1 MPKPHKLP
9 LNSNSKLQPSPYNKQ
24 KMLKWQFRRL
34 RRPELLKQ
42 SKTKSIE
49 KMLSSLPCKKQRRK
63 LRHLLKSPGKSK
75 RKKLISKDSG
85 MLSWLK
91 ELNRRR
97 KTKKPPSLLSNKKL
111 PGTKPTEKQL
121 LPKGKLKRRPK
132 ELLISSSRNLKRTE
146 SERSRRRDKKQNKQS
161 ELKSNTNSKR
171 PSPESKPW
179 RKLLEKRLSRKD

>member
-97 KTKKPPSLLSNKKL
+97 KTKKPPSLLSDKK
-111 PGTKPTEKQL
+111 
-121 LPKGKLKRRPK
+121 
-132 ELLISSSRNLKRTE
+132 IA
-146 SERSRRRDKKQNKQS
+146 RDKADR
-161 ELKSNTNSKR
+161 EAAAAKR
-171 PSPESKPW
+171 KA
-179 RKLLEKRLSRKD
+179 